1 MSKLPQLK
9 SKPFARTPS
18 FTRDKSGALH
28 FDAAGRSN
36 KGRIRKK
43 NEDSFLI
50 VNMPD
55 SNDLLMA
62 VADGIGGGE
71 AGETASLFTMQELLR
86 ERLII
91 QTQKKI
97 LTSADAE
104 KLLKRGIEK
113 ANASLE
119 HLNSKLGGQHFVTGT
134 TVAAMILLPGAGIIA
149 HAGDSRCYQ
158 WRNNDFHQLTQD
170 HTWAQNLVEIG
181 ELAEHEIKGHP
192 WEHTLSNCLGT
203 LPEIEL
209 TIQHFEHLPGDR
221 YILCSDGL
229 TQMLDHNEI
238 NAIVTN
244 NDTSASI
251 AEKLIIESLREGGN
265 DNITVTVAQA
275 PNPHIA

>member
-1 MSKLPQLK
+1 MSKFPQLK
-9 SKPFARTPS
+9 RKS
-18 FTRDKSGALH
+18 FSGASSQHQDKSGTLH

-36 KGRIRKK
+36 KGRIRNN

-50 VNMPD
+50 VNLPD

-86 ERLII
+86 ERIRI
-91 QTQKKI
+91 QPKKNI
-97 LTSADAE
+97 LTAADAE
-104 KLLKRGIEK
+104 NVLVRGIEN
-113 ANASLE
+113 ANTSLE
-119 HLNSKLGGQHFVTGT
+119 HLNSNLGGRHFVTGT
-134 TVAAMILLPGAGIIA
+134 TVAAMILLPQSGVIA

-158 WRNNDFHQLTQD
+158 WRKNDFHQLTQD

-181 ELAEHEIKGHP
+181 ELAEHEINGHP

-209 TIQHFEHLPGDR
+209 TIQHFDHLPGDR

-229 TQMLDHNEI
+229 TQMLDGNEI
-238 NAIVTN
+238 NEIV
-244 NDTSASI
+244 SKHGEAASI
-251 AEKLIIESLREGGN
+251 AEKLIIESLRQGGN

-275 PNPHIA
+275 LNSPQ